1 MTEIRVLIADDEPL
15 ARRGVSQLLA
25 GHSDMRVVGEARDGD
40 EAVRMIRALKPDLLF
55 LDVQMPGNDGF
66 HVLAR
71 IATNDVPAV
80 IFLTAY
86 EEFAARA
93 FDVDAV
99 DYVVKPPSRQRFE
112 RAIARARKRLDQHR
126 LDPANLS
133 VGIRVETAS
142 GTLILRPDEVDWIEA
157 ADYCAVVHALGGR
170 HLVRESLDAL
180 EERLPASLFVRTHR
194 SALVNLARV
203 RGSAPDTAGN
213 VLLLTTGAHV
223 PVSRRRRRAVLE
235 RLRAVTT

>member
-71 IATNDVPAV
+71 IATNNVPAV

-86 EEFAARA
+86 DEFAARA

-112 RAIARARKRLDQHR
+112 RAIARARKRLDQLR
-126 LDPANLS
+126 RDSATLS
-133 VGIRVETAS
+133 VGIRVETSS
-142 GTLILRPDEVDWIEA
+142 GTLILRPDEIDWIEA
-157 ADYCAVVHALGGR
+157 ADYCAVVHALGAR
-170 HLVRESLDAL
+170 HVVRESLDAL
-180 EERLPASLFVRTHR
+180 QERLPADLFVRTHR
-194 SALVNLARV
+194 SALVNIARV
-203 RGSAPDTAGN
+203 RGSAPNAAGKM
-213 VLLLTTGAHV
+213 LLLTTGAQV
-223 PVSRRRRRAVLE
+223 PVSRRRRLAVLE
-235 RLRAVTT
+235 RLRAITA